1 MGCKIVGHGK
11 AQPELVV
18 SNDDLANIVDTS
30 DEWIVER
37 TGIHNRRIA
46 VDESTTDLGVQAA
59 QAALENAGVVAGDID
74 LIVCMTISGDVI
86 VPSQAALIK
95 AQLGANNAIAFDLN
109 AACSGCIYGIDVAST
124 MIEAS
129 VASEGGSG
137 IGHKRN
143 AMRRALVVG
152 AERLSRITDW
162 TDRAT
167 CVLFGDGAGAV
178 VLEWDES
185 APGILASFLKNT
197 DDDTLCLTVDA
208 NHDMSTFPFGENVG
222 NVGVGEIMDIET
234 DEGGFA
240 EHAAFIR
247 MHGQRVFKFATAA
260 IVEAARERLVGRGE
274 LQRAATGTRPHHPL
288 CRQEAGRSLRALAG
302 LHRRSGQ
309 HECVERAHGAF
320 RCLRGGPHPAGRQG
334 DVRGL
339 WRRTHEWRAA
349 VRGVRGARRKIGNGN
364 RGFSVMEN
372 SDFR

>member
-46 VDESTTDLGVQAA
+46 IDESTTDLGVEAA
-59 QAALENAGVVAGDID
+59 QCALSCAGLAAGDID

-95 AQLGANNAIAFDLN
+95 AQLGAKHAIAFDLN

-178 VLEWDES
+178 VLEWDEC

-260 IVEAARERLVGRGE
+260 IVEAAREVCE
-274 LQRAATGTRPHHPL
+274 RAGVSMDEVSCIVPHQANDRIIRFAAKKLGVPYE
-288 CRQEAGRSLRALAG
+288 RWQVSIAEAGNTSASSVLMALSDAYEEGRIKPGNKVMCVGFGGG
-302 LHRRSGQ
+302 LTSGALLF
-309 HECVERAHGAF
+309 EA
-320 RCLRGGPHPAGRQG
+320 
-334 DVRGL
+334 
-339 WRRTHEWRAA
+339 
-349 VRGVRGARRKIGNGN
+349 
-364 RGFSVMEN
+364 
-372 SDFR
+372 

>member
-1 MGCKIVGHGK
+1 MTW
-11 AQPELVV
+11 QT
-18 SNDDLANIVDTS
+18 SSTQS

-59 QAALENAGVVAGDID
+59 QAALENAGVAAGDID

-95 AQLGANNAIAFDLN
+95 AQLGASKAIAFDLN

-129 VASEGGSG
+129 VASAGGSG

-143 AMRRALVVG
+143 AMRRALVIG

-222 NVGVGEIMDIET
+222 NVGVGEIMNIET

-260 IVEAARERLVGRGE
+260 IVEAAREVCERVGVSMDE
-274 LQRAATGTRPHHPL
+274 VSCIVPHQANDPHHPL

-302 LHRRSGQ
+302 LHRRGGQ

-320 RCLRGGPHPAGRQG
+320 RRL
-334 DVRGL
+334 
-339 WRRTHEWRAA
+339 
-349 VRGVRGARRKIGNGN
+349 
-364 RGFSVMEN
+364 
-372 SDFR
+372 

>member
-1 MGCKIVGHGK
+1 MFELRKIVTIT
-11 AQPELVV
+11 E
-18 SNDDLANIVDTS
+18 DTY
-30 DEWIVER
+30 R
-37 TGIHNRRIA
+37 
-46 VDESTTDLGVQAA
+46 
-59 QAALENAGVVAGDID
+59 
-74 LIVCMTISGDVI
+74 
-86 VPSQAALIK
+86 
-95 AQLGANNAIAFDLN
+95 
-109 AACSGCIYGIDVAST
+109 
-124 MIEAS
+124 
-129 VASEGGSG
+129 EGGRSCPK
-137 IGHKRN
+137 IIHKCAVMAVIKNDGADQYFEDLQAFIDEGDKLGEMLTTVACEILGRENIESFGKGAIVGLDGEIEHGAAMNHVKFGN

-260 IVEAARERLVGRGE
+260 IVEAARAVCERAGVSMDEVSCIVPHQANDRII
-274 LQRAATGTRPHHPL
+274 RFAAKKLGVPYERW
-288 CRQEAGRSLRALAG
+288 QVSIAEAGNTSASSVLMALSDAYDEGRIQPGDKVMCVGFGGG
-302 LHRRSGQ
+302 LTSGALLF
-309 HECVERAHGAF
+309 EA
-320 RCLRGGPHPAGRQG
+320 
-334 DVRGL
+334 
-339 WRRTHEWRAA
+339 
-349 VRGVRGARRKIGNGN
+349 
-364 RGFSVMEN
+364 
-372 SDFR
+372 

>member
-59 QAALENAGVVAGDID
+59 QAALENAGVAAVDID

-95 AQLGANNAIAFDLN
+95 AQLGAGHAIAFDLN

-260 IVEAARERLVGRGE
+260 IVEAARAVCEPRGRVDGRGE
-274 LQRAATGTRPHHPL
+274 LHRAAPGQRPHHPL

-302 LHRRSGQ
+302 LHRRGGQ
-309 HECVERAHGAF
+309 HKCVERAHGAF
-320 RCLRGGPHPAGRQG
+320 RRLR
-334 DVRGL
+334 
-339 WRRTHEWRAA
+339 
-349 VRGVRGARRKIGNGN
+349 
-364 RGFSVMEN
+364 
-372 SDFR
+372 

>member
-59 QAALENAGVVAGDID
+59 QAALENAGVAAVDID

-95 AQLGANNAIAFDLN
+95 AQLGAEHAIAFDLN

-137 IGHKRN
+137 IG
-143 AMRRALVVG
+143 
-152 AERLSRITDW
+152 LSIVKKIIEDHGGKVW
-162 TDRAT
+162 AT
-167 CVLFGDGAGAV
+167 SKEHTGTVMYFGDGAGAV

-260 IVEAARERLVGRGE
+260 IVEAARAVCERAGVSMDEVSCIVPHQANDRII
-274 LQRAATGTRPHHPL
+274 RFAAKKLGVPYERW
-288 CRQEAGRSLRALAG
+288 QVSIAEAGNTSASSVLMALSDAYDDGRIAPGDKVLCVGFGGG
-302 LHRRSGQ
+302 LTSGALLF
-309 HECVERAHGAF
+309 EA
-320 RCLRGGPHPAGRQG
+320 
-334 DVRGL
+334 
-339 WRRTHEWRAA
+339 
-349 VRGVRGARRKIGNGN
+349 
-364 RGFSVMEN
+364 
-372 SDFR
+372 

>member
-59 QAALENAGVVAGDID
+59 QAALENAGVAAVDVD

-95 AQLGANNAIAFDLN
+95 AQLGAEHAIAFDLN

-260 IVEAARERLVGRGE
+260 IVEAAREVCDRIIRF
-274 LQRAATGTRPHHPL
+274 AAKKLGVPYERW
-288 CRQEAGRSLRALAG
+288 QVSIAEAGNTSASSVLMALSDAYDEGRIAPGGKVMCVGFGGG
-302 LHRRSGQ
+302 LTSGALLF
-309 HECVERAHGAF
+309 EA
-320 RCLRGGPHPAGRQG
+320 
-334 DVRGL
+334 
-339 WRRTHEWRAA
+339 
-349 VRGVRGARRKIGNGN
+349 
-364 RGFSVMEN
+364 
-372 SDFR
+372 

>member
-46 VDESTTDLGVQAA
+46 VNETTTDLAVWASRD
-59 QAALENAGVVAGDID
+59 ALACADVDADEID
-74 LIVCMTISGDVI
+74 LIVCMTISPDTV
-86 VPSQAALIK
+86 VPAQACLVK
-95 AQLGANNAIAFDLN
+95 AQLGASNAVAFDLN
-109 AACSGCIYGIDVAST
+109 AACTGCIYGIDVAST

-129 VASEGGSG
+129 VLAGRGDAR
-137 IGHKRN
+137 KRN
-143 AMRRALVVG
+143 TMRRALVIG

-222 NVGVGEIMDIET
+222 NVGVGEIMNIET

-260 IVEAARERLVGRGE
+260 IVEAAHEVCERAGVSMDEVSCIVPHQANDRII
-274 LQRAATGTRPHHPL
+274 RFAAKKLGVPYERW
-288 CRQEAGRSLRALAG
+288 QVSIAEAGNTSASSVLMALSDAYDEGRIKPGDKVMCVGFGGG
-302 LHRRSGQ
+302 LTSGALLF
-309 HECVERAHGAF
+309 EA
-320 RCLRGGPHPAGRQG
+320 
-334 DVRGL
+334 
-339 WRRTHEWRAA
+339 
-349 VRGVRGARRKIGNGN
+349 
-364 RGFSVMEN
+364 
-372 SDFR
+372 

>member
-46 VDESTTDLGVQAA
+46 VDESTTDLGVEAA
-59 QAALENAGVVAGDID
+59 RRALDCAGLAAGDID

-95 AQLGANNAIAFDLN
+95 AQLGAEHAIAFDLN

-260 IVEAARERLVGRGE
+260 IVEAAREVCE
-274 LQRAATGTRPHHPL
+274 RAGVSMDEVSCIVPHQANARIIRFAAKKLGVPYE
-288 CRQEAGRSLRALAG
+288 RWQVSIAEAGNTSASSVLMALSDAYDEGRIAPGDKVLCVGFGGG
-302 LHRRSGQ
+302 LTSGALLF
-309 HECVERAHGAF
+309 EA
-320 RCLRGGPHPAGRQG
+320 
-334 DVRGL
+334 
-339 WRRTHEWRAA
+339 
-349 VRGVRGARRKIGNGN
+349 
-364 RGFSVMEN
+364 
-372 SDFR
+372 

>member
-11 AQPELVV
+11 AQPGLVV

-59 QAALENAGVVAGDID
+59 QAALENAGVAAVDID

-95 AQLGANNAIAFDLN
+95 AQLGAEHAIAFDLN

-260 IVEAARERLVGRGE
+260 IVEAAREV
-274 LQRAATGTRPHHPL
+274 
-288 CRQEAGRSLRALAG
+288 C
-302 LHRRSGQ
+302 
-309 HECVERAHGAF
+309 ERAGVSMDEVS
-320 RCLRGGPHPAGRQG
+320 CIVPHQANDRII
-334 DVRGL
+334 RF
-339 WRRTHEWRAA
+339 AA
-349 VRGVRGARRKIGNGN
+349 KKLGVP
-364 RGFSVMEN
+364 
-372 SDFR
+372 

>member
-59 QAALENAGVVAGDID
+59 QAALENAGVAAGDID

-95 AQLGANNAIAFDLN
+95 AQLGAEHAIAFDLN

-129 VASEGGSG
+129 VLAGRGNAR
-137 IGHKRN
+137 KRN
-143 AMRRALVVG
+143 TMRRALVVG

-208 NHDMSTFPFGENVG
+208 NHDMSTFPFGKNVS
-222 NVGVGEIMDIET
+222 NVGVGEIMDITGE
-234 DEGGFA
+234 DGEFA
-240 EHAAFIR
+240 PHAAFIR
-247 MHGQRVFKFATAA
+247 MNGQRVFKFATAA
-260 IVEAARERLVGRGE
+260 IVEAARAVCERAGVSMDEVSCIVPHQANDRII
-274 LQRAATGTRPHHPL
+274 RFAAKKLGVPCERW
-288 CRQEAGRSLRALAG
+288 QVSIAEAGNTSASSVLMALSDAYDGGRIKPGDKVMCVGFGGG
-302 LHRRSGQ
+302 LTSGALLF
-309 HECVERAHGAF
+309 EA
-320 RCLRGGPHPAGRQG
+320 
-334 DVRGL
+334 
-339 WRRTHEWRAA
+339 
-349 VRGVRGARRKIGNGN
+349 
-364 RGFSVMEN
+364 
-372 SDFR
+372 

>member
-59 QAALENAGVVAGDID
+59 QAALENAGVAAVDID

-95 AQLGANNAIAFDLN
+95 AQLGAEHAIAFDLN

-260 IVEAARERLVGRGE
+260 IVEAARAVCERAGVSMDE
-274 LQRAATGTRPHHPL
+274 VSIA
-288 CRQEAGRSLRALAG
+288 EAGNTSASSVLMALSDAYEEGRIKPGDKVMCVGFGGG
-302 LHRRSGQ
+302 LTSGALLF
-309 HECVERAHGAF
+309 EA
-320 RCLRGGPHPAGRQG
+320 
-334 DVRGL
+334 
-339 WRRTHEWRAA
+339 
-349 VRGVRGARRKIGNGN
+349 
-364 RGFSVMEN
+364 
-372 SDFR
+372 